1 MLLDRFLNFAAYIA
15 WIGFF
20 FLVLVLALRAFQYG
34 GIKEVLK
41 ALTTWRVL
49 LVFLLAVGLSLLSS
63 ALVFIEPQNV
73 GVVISLFSRTG
84 YREQP
89 VRSGLHWI
97 MPLAEQVVSY
107 PIYWQ
112 TYTMSSE
119 PLEGTKVG
127 DDSIAAR
134 SSDGQAVYLDS
145 SVIFR
150 IDPNE
155 VIRVH
160 IDFQDRYV
168 EDYIRPILR
177 GLIRTEVSQF
187 TADEVNSSK
196 RKDLEANLDEQLRQA
211 MGEKGFV
218 LDRFLL
224 RNIAF
229 SQQYASAIEQKQV
242 AEQERTKREYEA
254 EQMRTLAGGQRDRTR
269 IEAQGR
275 ADATVLEGQA
285 EADVILLKAR
295 AEAEALRLISQAI
308 EQNPKLL
315 TYRYIDKLSPA
326 LKAMLLP
333 SDNPLLLP
341 LPDMGLLEEQAQA
354 ESTSIETNQLPVV
367 STPESMLTPLAT
379 PTATP
384 AATPTATPM
393 ATAVP

>member
-1 MLLDRFLNFAAYIA
+1 MLLDRFLNFVTYIA

-20 FLVLVLALRAFQYG
+20 IMVLILVLRAFQFG
-34 GIKEVLK
+34 GIREVLR

-49 LVFLLAVGLSLLSS
+49 LAFSIALGLSLLSA
-63 ALVFIEPQNV
+63 ALVFIEPQKV
-73 GVVISLFSRTG
+73 GVVISLLSRGG

-89 VRSGLHWI
+89 IRSGLHWI
-97 MPLAEQVVSY
+97 MPLAEEVVSY

-119 PLEGTKVG
+119 AMEGTKVG
-127 DDSIAAR
+127 DDSIASR

-155 VIRVH
+155 AIRVH
-160 IDFQDRYV
+160 IDFQDRYI

-196 RKDLEANLDEQLRQA
+196 RKDLEANLDELLRQA

-224 RNIAF
+224 RNISF
-229 SQQYASAIEQKQV
+229 SPQYASAIEKKQI
-242 AEQERTKREYEA
+242 AEQERIMREYEA
-254 EQMRTLAGGQRDRTR
+254 EQMRKLAEGQRDKTK

-275 ADATVLEGQA
+275 ADAIVLEGQA
-285 EADVILLKAR
+285 QADVILLKAQ
-295 AEAEALRLISQAI
+295 AEAEALRLLSQEISD
-308 EQNPKLL
+308 NPKLL
-315 TYRYIDKLSPA
+315 TYRYIDKLGPA
-326 LKAMLLP
+326 IKALLIP
-333 SDNPLLLP
+333 SDNPLILP
-341 LPDMGLLEEQAQA
+341 VPDLGLEDDVSQ
-354 ESTSIETNQLPVV
+354 ESTPGIIPTLLAQPTQLV
-367 STPESMLTPLAT
+367 TPTAI

-384 AATPTATPM
+384 TPGTP
-393 ATAVP
+393 

>member
-20 FLVLVLALRAFQYG
+20 FLILILALRAFQYG
-34 GIKEVLK
+34 GVKEVLK

-49 LVFLLAVGLSLLSS
+49 LVFLVAVGLSLLSS

-73 GVVISLFSRTG
+73 AVVISLFSRDG

-97 MPLAEQVVSY
+97 MPLAEQVVPY

-119 PLEGTKVG
+119 PMEGTKVG

-150 IDPNE
+150 IDPND

-160 IDFQDRYV
+160 IDFQDRYI

-196 RKDLEANLDEQLRQA
+196 RKDLETNLDEQLRQSL
-211 MGEKGFV
+211 GEKGFV

-242 AEQERTKREYEA
+242 AEQERIKREYEA

-285 EADVILLKAR
+285 QADVILLKAQ
-295 AEAEALRLISQAI
+295 AEAEALRLISRAI

-341 LPDMGLLEEQAQA
+341 VPGMEQLLEGDLGEPTPTA
-354 ESTSIETNQLPVV
+354 TIELPVV
-367 STPESMLTPLAT
+367 TTPEPTLT

-384 AATPTATPM
+384 TPTAAP
-393 ATAVP
+393 